1 MQTGRIFNLGS
12 RTGNADPTPVREEEI
27 GLQRDE
33 YDRYE
38 WRTKVLSGILV
49 VLIVLLAVAVWFIYP
64 IWRDQQKAV
73 ADILGLQTVTNSL
86 GGRMGS
92 VETNM
97 GKMTA
102 VFPALAQRM
111 NQLESNLKTAR
122 DQAQAAAT
130 QVGQRLRQDLKSIQ
144 SRIFSL
150 ESNQRESSERVI
162 QLQKQ
167 VADLQ
172 REIATMREEASTAT
186 GKIKELNDA
195 QQTSTRDLSG
205 LNERVTTNQ
214 TALSTLA
221 NHVDRKRIEFEVS
234 NRQAKEVAP
243 DIYLTLTH
251 ADTKKQEVDATLKL
265 GQDGGYVTIRGQG
278 IRKSVLFH
286 IPDERRPIELVFTQI
301 SKNGASGYL
310 MMPAPET
317 RASQ

>member
-1 MQTGRIFNLGS
+1 MQTGHIFNLRS
-12 RTGNADPTPVREEEI
+12 RTGNAESTPVRGVEEI
-27 GLQRDE
+27 GVQRDE
-33 YDRYE
+33 YDWHE

-49 VLIVLLAVAVWFIYP
+49 VLIVLLAVAVWLIYP
-64 IWRDQQKAV
+64 TSRGQKKDA
-73 ADILGLQTVTNSL
+73 ADILSLQTVTNSL

-92 VETNM
+92 AETNM
-97 GKMTA
+97 GKMAA

-130 QVGQRLRQDLKSIQ
+130 QAGQRIREDLKSIQ
-144 SRIFSL
+144 SRVFSL
-150 ESNQRESSERVI
+150 ESNQRESSERAI
-162 QLQKQ
+162 QLQQQ
-167 VADLQ
+167 VSDLQ
-172 REIATMREEASTAT
+172 RQIATLREEASAAT
-186 GKIKELNDA
+186 GKIKELDDA
-195 QQTSTRDLSG
+195 QLTSTRAFSG

-214 TALSTLA
+214 TALSTLV
-221 NHVDRKRIEFEVS
+221 NHVDQKRIDFEVS
-234 NRQAKEVAP
+234 SRQAKEVAP

-251 ADTKKQEVDATLKL
+251 ADTRKQEVDAMLKL

-310 MMPAPET
+310 MMPALKT
-317 RASQ
+317 ASQ

>member
-1 MQTGRIFNLGS
+1 MQTGHIFNLRS
-12 RTGNADPTPVREEEI
+12 RTGNAESTPVRGVEEI
-27 GLQRDE
+27 GVPRDE
-33 YDRYE
+33 YDWHE

-49 VLIVLLAVAVWFIYP
+49 VLIVLLAVAVWLIYP
-64 IWRDQQKAV
+64 TSRGQKKDA
-73 ADILGLQTVTNSL
+73 ADILSLQTVTNSL

-92 VETNM
+92 AETNM
-97 GKMTA
+97 GKMAA

-111 NQLESNLKTAR
+111 NQLESNLKTAQ
-122 DQAQAAAT
+122 DQAQTAAT
-130 QVGQRLRQDLKSIQ
+130 QVGQRIRQDLKAIQ
-144 SRIFSL
+144 SRVFSL

-162 QLQKQ
+162 QLQQQ
-167 VADLQ
+167 VAELH
-172 REIATMREEASTAT
+172 REIATLRQEAT
-186 GKIKELNDA
+186 GKIKELDDA
-195 QQTSTRDLSG
+195 QQTTPRVLSG

-221 NHVDRKRIEFEVS
+221 NNVDHKRVDFEVS

-251 ADTKKQEVDATLKL
+251 ADTRKQEVDATLKL

-301 SKNGASGYL
+301 SKNGVSGHFV
-310 MMPAPET
+310 MPALKT
-317 RASQ
+317 ASQ

>member
-1 MQTGRIFNLGS
+1 MQTGHIFNLGS
-12 RTGNADPTPVREEEI
+12 RTGDGDSTPVREVEDI
-27 GLQRDE
+27 RVQRDE
-33 YDRYE
+33 YDWHE

-49 VLIVLLAVAVWFIYP
+49 VLIVLLAVAIWLIYP
-64 IWRDQQKAV
+64 TSRGQQKDA

-92 VETNM
+92 VETNI

-111 NQLESNLKTAR
+111 NQLESNLKTAQ
-122 DQAQAAAT
+122 DQAQTAAT
-130 QVGQRLRQDLKSIQ
+130 QVGQRIRQDLKAIQ
-144 SRIFSL
+144 SRVFSL

-162 QLQKQ
+162 HLQQQ

-172 REIATMREEASTAT
+172 REIATVREEAT
-186 GKIKELNDA
+186 GKIKELDDA
-195 QQTSTRDLSG
+195 QLTSTRAFSG

-214 TALSTLA
+214 TALSTLV
-221 NHVDRKRIEFEVS
+221 NHVDQKRIDFEVS

-251 ADTKKQEVDATLKL
+251 ADTRKQEVDATLKL

-301 SKNGASGYL
+301 SKNGVSGYL
-310 MMPAPET
+310 MMPALKT
-317 RASQ
+317 ASQ

>member
-1 MQTGRIFNLGS
+1 MQTGHIFNLGS
-12 RTGNADPTPVREEEI
+12 RTNAESTPVRGVEEI
-27 GLQRDE
+27 GVQRDE
-33 YDRYE
+33 YDWHE

-49 VLIVLLAVAVWFIYP
+49 VLIVLLAVAIWLIYP
-64 IWRDQQKAV
+64 TSRGQQKDA

-92 VETNM
+92 VETNI

-111 NQLESNLKTAR
+111 NQLESNLQTTR

-130 QVGQRLRQDLKSIQ
+130 QVGQRIRNDLKSIQ

-162 QLQKQ
+162 QLQQQ
-167 VADLQ
+167 VANLQ
-172 REIATMREEASTAT
+172 REITTLHEETSAAT
-186 GKIKELNDA
+186 GKIKELDDA
-195 QQTSTRDLSG
+195 QLTSTRAFSG

-214 TALSTLA
+214 TALSTLV
-221 NHVDRKRIEFEVS
+221 NHVDQKRIDFEVS
-234 NRQAKEVAP
+234 NRQAKEVAS

-251 ADTKKQEVDATLKL
+251 ADTRKQEVDATLKL
-265 GQDGGYVTIRGQG
+265 GQDGGYVAIRGQG

-310 MMPAPET
+310 MMPALKT
-317 RASQ
+317 ASQ